1 MLISVLLL
9 LIGFVIV
16 VKGADFLID
25 GASSL
30 AKKMSISE
38 IAIGLTIVAFG
49 TSAPELIVNIF
60 ASIGGYHEITFGN
73 ILGSNIFNI
82 LMVLGIA
89 GIISSF
95 NICSKMKFNI
105 INFMQNIW

>member
-1 MLISVLLL
+1 MVTSILL
-9 LIGFVIV
+9 LIFGFVIL
-16 VKGADFLID
+16 VKGADLMVD

-30 AKKMSISE
+30 AKRFSISE

-60 ASIGGYHEITFGN
+60 STVTGHDDIAFGN

-82 LMVLGIA
+82 LVVLGIA
-89 GIISSF
+89 GLIFFILV
-95 NICSKMKFNI
+95 
-105 INFMQNIW
+105 